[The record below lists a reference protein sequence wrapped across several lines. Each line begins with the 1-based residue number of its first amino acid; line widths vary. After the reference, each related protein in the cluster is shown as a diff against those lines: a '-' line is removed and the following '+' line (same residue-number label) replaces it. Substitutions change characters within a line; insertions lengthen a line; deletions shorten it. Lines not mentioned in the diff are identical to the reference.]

1 MAQPRHTGAM
11 TAADLVRARALYP
24 GARERIYLNVAAI
37 GLVST
42 RVQDAVATVLEEH
55 VALGND
61 AWPQWTEASDRTRS
75 RIAELIGG
83 RSANVAYTQNTS
95 TGVAL
100 VVNGIDWKERDNVVV
115 PADEFPSNFYPWLE
129 LRRRGVQVREV
140 PMIAGHADL
149 GRMSELIDARTRV
162 VAISAVQYTSGH
174 RYDLAHVRAICG
186 EALLVVDGTQA
197 AGALVIEADATGIDA
212 LVISAHKW
220 MLGPLGIGF
229 VYFSDR
235 AMNRLHPS
243 TTGWLSVEHP
253 FDFDHE
259 PRLASDARRFESG
272 TINVA
277 GIAGLDAAI
286 SIVLEL
292 GRETVEKTVLAHAA
306 ELQELL
312 ISRGLSVL
320 RSSNAGDC
328 SGIVITSTGNR
339 GADTAVYERLTARE
353 VCCSLRDTG
362 IRFSPHYYN
371 TAEDL
376 REAAAAIDSLDRK
389 ISGV

>member
-1 MAQPRHTGAM
+1 M
-11 TAADLVRARALYP
+11 TTADLVRARALYP
-24 GARERIYLNVAAI
+24 GAREHVYLNVAAI

-42 RVQDAVATVLEEH
+42 RVRDAVAIVLEEH
-55 VALGND
+55 VALGN
-61 AWPQWTEASDRTRS
+61 AAGPRWTEASDRARN

-83 RSANVAYTQNTS
+83 RAANVAYTQNTS
-95 TGVAL
+95 TGIAL
-100 VVNGIDWKERDNVVV
+100 VVNGIDWNEGDNVVV
-115 PADEFPSNFYPWLE
+115 PAEEFPSNFYPWLE

-149 GRMSELIDARTRV
+149 SRMSELIDARTRV

-174 RYDLAHVRAICG
+174 RYDLAHVRGICG

-197 AGALVIEADATGIDA
+197 AGALVIDADAAGIDA
-212 LVISAHKW
+212 LIISAHKW

-229 VYFSDR
+229 VHFSDR

-272 TINVA
+272 TINAA
-277 GIAGLDAAI
+277 GIAGLEAAI

-292 GRETVEKTVLAHAA
+292 GRQTVETTVLGHAA
-306 ELQELL
+306 ELQQLL
-312 ISRGLSVL
+312 ISRGLRVL
-320 RSSNAGDC
+320 RSSNPGEC
-328 SGIVITSTGNR
+328 SGIVITSTADR
-339 GADTAVYERLTARE
+339 GADAAVYERLTGRD
-353 VCCSLRDTG
+353 VRCSLRVTG

-371 TAEDL
+371 SAEDL
-376 REAAAAIDSLDRK
+376 RHAAAAIDTIGPKS
-389 ISGV
+389 SGV